1 MAHQIGM
8 PIDNNRIYRNDMSKF
23 IGSHGPPLGTYDPID
38 PNKSGFEEKA
48 KLSFIRSSRWNL
60 HQKSSSYDTARK
72 EAEEAEAEN

>member
-1 MAHQIGM
+1 M

-60 HQKSSSYDTARK
+60 QQKSSSYDTARK